1 MHAAQNG
8 VPSPTTGPS
17 MPTHDATPR
26 PLDHLFGEVYQ
37 ELRRLAHRQRLP
49 RDGATLDT
57 TALVHELYLRMS
69 HQQPEFGHVRQF
81 YAYAARA
88 MRHMLVDRARERVR
102 VKHGGDLRRTDLRDT
117 LAGQATIDPLHALEL
132 DQALQRLAQD
142 DARAAEVVELHYFAG
157 LPLERIAELCDLSV
171 RTVYRDWQYARA
183 FLGAQLAA

>member
-1 MHAAQNG
+1 MPNNDAA
-8 VPSPTTGPS
+8 
-17 MPTHDATPR
+17 PR
-26 PLDHLFGEVYQ
+26 ALNAMFDEVYQ

-69 HQQPEFGHVRQF
+69 HQQPEFAHVRQF

-117 LAGQATIDPLHALEL
+117 LAGQAMIDPLHALEL

-142 DARAAEVVELHYFAG
+142 DARAAEVVALHYFAG

>member
-1 MHAAQNG
+1 MPHDDAA
-8 VPSPTTGPS
+8 
-17 MPTHDATPR
+17 PR
-26 PLDHLFGEVYQ
+26 PLNAMFDEVYQ
-37 ELRRLAHRQRLP
+37 ELKRLAHRQRLP

-57 TALVHELYLRMS
+57 TALVHELYLEMS
-69 HQQPEFGHVRQF
+69 QQQPQFAHVRQF

-88 MRHMLVDRARERVR
+88 MRHMLVDRARQRAR

-117 LAGQATIDPLHALEL
+117 LAGQITVDPLHALEL
-132 DQALQRLAQD
+132 DQALHRLAQD
-142 DARAAEVVELHYFAG
+142 DARAAEVVELHYFGG